1 LYHMLDD
8 RDLLNKAGRQAS
20 EFYLSVPNVLNK
32 QVVLRDDGSFTYE
45 YKYGRMPGES
55 QEYVKCVPFS
65 RSSVPQDILNRLSDL
80 VPQVFDLIVR
90 FNCEN
95 SKTEYLEAKERIVNE

>member
-1 LYHMLDD
+1 MNRADSP
-8 RDLLNKAGRQAS
+8 GS
-20 EFYLSVPNVLNK
+20 EFYLSVPNVLNR

-45 YKYGRMPGES
+45 YKYGRTPGES

-65 RSSVPQDILNRLSDL
+65 RSSVAQDILTRLSDL
-80 VPQVFDLIVR
+80 APRVFDLIVR

-95 SKTEYLEAKERIVNE
+95 SKTEYLEAEERIVNE